1 MNKNWEI
8 NHKLTSTI
16 IIKNN
21 QAVVKI
27 TQPYMNA
34 FRDTE
39 INIDDNTSV
48 YFDTSNL
55 SVIKLNNKI
64 YRLEH
69 FDIISFFLISN
80 ISHNVKINLKKINNI
95 DIKIPKQY
103 NCDFLIP
110 PIEKYKKVI
119 EEYCLIMD
127 PRKINLIQEML
138 NKEVKEKKVM
148 QENIL
153 KIQQNFLRE
162 KNQLQNDNNELF
174 LKYIKIYNKIHSAK
188 IRIQNQLSYKLGQAM
203 IVNSKSILGYI
214 RMPFVLSYIYDKH
227 KQEQKIYQEKIKKD
241 SSLILPPLESYPDYK
256 EALKEK
262 ECFTYKLG
270 QALIQANKTWYGG
283 YIRLLFEIRKL
294 KREFYIKKD
303 IR

>member
-1 MNKNWEI
+1 EKYRTKSTMKFSNSFFSETVFRIDKSSILKFPKSLDGYTLIGVHSWNSGLIKMNKNWEI

-174 LKYIKIYNKIHSAK
+174 LKYIKIYNKI
-188 IRIQNQLSYKLGQAM
+188 
-203 IVNSKSILGYI
+203 
-214 RMPFVLSYIYDKH
+214 
-227 KQEQKIYQEKIKKD
+227 
-241 SSLILPPLESYPDYK
+241 
-256 EALKEK
+256 
-262 ECFTYKLG
+262 
-270 QALIQANKTWYGG
+270 
-283 YIRLLFEIRKL
+283 
-294 KREFYIKKD
+294 
-303 IR
+303 

>member
-1 MNKNWEI
+1 MIKDFFFKICFPSEMLSNGDQFIQNNTLYEKYRTKSTMKFSNSFFSETVFRIDKSSILKFPKCLDGYTLIGVHSWNSGLIKMNKNWEI
-8 NHKLTSTI
+8 NHRFTSTI
-16 IIKNN
+16 VIKNN
-21 QAVVKI
+21 QEVVKI
-27 TQPYMNA
+27 TQPYINA

-69 FDIISFFLISN
+69 FDIISFFLISDVN
-80 ISHNVKINLKKINNI
+80 YNVKINLKKINNI

-188 IRIQNQLSYKLGQAM
+188 IRIQNQLSYKLGQA
-203 IVNSKSILGYI
+203 
-214 RMPFVLSYIYDKH
+214 
-227 KQEQKIYQEKIKKD
+227 
-241 SSLILPPLESYPDYK
+241 
-256 EALKEK
+256 
-262 ECFTYKLG
+262 
-270 QALIQANKTWYGG
+270 LIQANKNWYGG
-283 YIRLLFEIRKL
+283 GVYQVVA
-294 KREFYIKKD
+294 
-303 IR
+303 